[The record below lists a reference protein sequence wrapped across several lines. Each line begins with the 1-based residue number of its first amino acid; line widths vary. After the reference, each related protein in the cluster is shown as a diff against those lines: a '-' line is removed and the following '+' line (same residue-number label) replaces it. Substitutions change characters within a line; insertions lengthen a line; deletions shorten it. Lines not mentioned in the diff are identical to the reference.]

1 MAIDVLASGDGE
13 RWLVLGDLKELG
25 EDAVT
30 HHSMIGEY
38 ARERSVDRIFALGE
52 LSRSTVT
59 AFGNNAQWFDD
70 REGLQDQLSGE
81 LGRQT
86 TGVTVLVK
94 GSRSMSMDLVVDA
107 LVKNYSSAELSVVG
121 GAI

>member
-1 MAIDVLASGDGE
+1 MLASAEGA

-25 EDAVT
+25 KDAVT
-30 HHSMIGEY
+30 HHSTIGKY

-52 LSRSTVT
+52 LSRSAIT
-59 AFGNNAQWFDD
+59 AFGDNAKWFDA
-70 REGLQDQLSGE
+70 REKLLDE
-81 LGRQT
+81 LEEELDKHIGD
-86 TGVTVLVK
+86 VALLVK